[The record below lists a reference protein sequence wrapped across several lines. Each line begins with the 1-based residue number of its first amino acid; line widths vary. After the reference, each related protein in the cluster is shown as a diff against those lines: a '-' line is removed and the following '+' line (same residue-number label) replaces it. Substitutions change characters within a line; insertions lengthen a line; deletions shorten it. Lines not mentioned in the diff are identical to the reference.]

1 MLLPLAAASGCF
13 KVEHLG
19 EATGRATDRAF
30 RTQALPSEEIFAQ
43 PKAMEA
49 ELAAGAVKAMT
60 SDNRQQNAR
69 GKTTLLAPVEVR

>member
-1 MLLPLAAASGCF
+1 MAISACF

-30 RTQALPSEEIFAQ
+30 RTQALPSEEIYAQ

-49 ELAAGAVKAMT
+49 ELGAGAVKAMT
-60 SDNRQQNAR
+60 SDNRQASGR
-69 GKTTLLAPVEVR
+69 GRTTLLAPVEVR

>member
-1 MLLPLAAASGCF
+1 MAISACF

-30 RTQALPSEEIFAQ
+30 RTQALPSEEIYAQ

-60 SDNRQQNAR
+60 SDNRQASGR
-69 GKTTLLAPVEVR
+69 GRTTLLAPVEVR

>member
-19 EATGRATDRAF
+19 DATGRATDRIF
-30 RTQALPSEEIFAQ
+30 RAQALPSEEVYAQ
-43 PKAMEA
+43 PKAMES
-49 ELAAGAVKAMT
+49 ELASGAVKTMT
-60 SDNRQQNAR
+60 GENRQQNAR